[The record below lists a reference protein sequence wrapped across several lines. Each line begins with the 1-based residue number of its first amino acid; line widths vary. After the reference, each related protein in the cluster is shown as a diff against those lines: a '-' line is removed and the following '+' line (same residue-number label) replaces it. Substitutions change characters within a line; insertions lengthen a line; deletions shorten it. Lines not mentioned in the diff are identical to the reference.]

1 MKINYAHDV
10 CLQISSFLS
19 YDKKRKEKRTRIS
32 QFQETYSGRDPPPK
46 NSLRGKDSSDTYPPI
61 YNRAKKK
68 NGFKRS
74 VFVRVDDVFKDQ

>member
-10 CLQISSFLS
+10 SLQISPFLS
-19 YDKKRKEKRTRIS
+19 YDKKRKEKRTIS

-46 NSLRGKDSSDTYPPI
+46 NSLRGKDSSDIYPAI

-74 VFVRVDDVFKDQ
+74 VSVRVDDVFKDQ